1 LNKKNKIFF
10 WGGGQKMFLG
20 FAVDRRSGNRSHIC
34 AKSRPN
40 GAQENQK
47 IIVSKNMLYY

>member
-1 LNKKNKIFF
+1 
-10 WGGGQKMFLG
+10 MFLG
-20 FAVDRRSGNRSHIC
+20 FAVDRISGPRPRIC

-40 GAQENQK
+40 GALKNQK